1 MTIAVSDLKFFQAE
15 RMTDFADGGGR
26 MTANAIESGVENQ
39 IFDDVTDQD
48 RAAGDVSIRKVFAA
62 VTSAN
67 TDKYLDAGVAVL
79 REPEDPAVSVL
90 AFSTGDGYDERADLQ
105 ARIEQTITRGP
116 RYNGWLYGQHLAGQ
130 RALLLWQRPEAPLL
144 PAGGRVE
151 LVAQSGAVEQHSQ
164 FAWVTRVTDEVRTQ
178 YEVVNTVTI
187 QYQVRV
193 LTCEIAEPLAG
204 DYAGLEPSRG
214 DPTPGNATALVYE
227 TRYNAEAV
235 PLYGVRPLA
244 ESAALGD
251 FSVMVD
257 SLYSPLIPTAFAET
271 ALPDVTPGADSAV
284 LVAANAATVN
294 FTTATQCVKPDASLF
309 LGTACTPGTLSI
321 AVSGATLTDDNG
333 NVKLATAVIGN
344 IDYGNGVCRF
354 NSSCPNYGAASKTV
368 TFKPAGRPLRVADTA
383 SQAVTTE
390 NRGYV
395 WVLTLAPI
403 PAPQTLR
410 VSYRVNNQWYTLTDQ
425 GGGVLRGADSSY
437 GSGNLSFA
445 TGTATISTGALPDVG
460 SEIIYAWGT
469 LAQYSTKDGS
479 AVPPAVVRGTAA
491 HTGLAPNS
499 VTLEWTYNSVT
510 YTLNDNG
517 LGALTGTGG
526 SGTVRYATGEW
537 TVTPTVLPSLNTEFS
552 LSYDHGTP
560 YEKAFAHPLRE
571 PNGHL
576 ALTLDHTNVRA
587 NTVEVEWNLL
597 VIDYEAALSTTVE
610 FIAPPMRR
618 FDPIKIARDNGAG
631 ALTISGGTN
640 GTVNYAAGTLDFL
653 PDVSVSL
660 PKPIYSPKLLGTS
673 TTSSGGGTLIVN
685 TYRTTF
691 DGFEYIPAGAEY
703 PPDESGY
710 VKVRYRTVGGDSAAT
725 ETATLA
731 QLEIDL
737 TKGYAET
744 AVQGSLRFRIGAD
757 LFADTAGQIY
767 RNPAPDTGAG
777 TLAGSLDPSSGI
789 ARIDNWTP
797 GASNAVT
804 LESLLTDLAAQ
815 PVDQV
820 VFRAPI
826 SPLKSGTLQLRYSA
840 LDGEAKLKTVDGTGL
855 LEDSDCTI
863 RADYQLGVIRAR
875 FGRWRVDSELTLDEK
890 AEVWYDPAHRIDFA
904 GTLKIWQPRL
914 VAADSI
920 VYNAVAQTFLPPD
933 SALLGLNAARLP
945 PDGKALIFN
954 SGRLVL
960 VHHTANLAQS
970 SLSPTQVID
979 CGRTRLYRAVI
990 EDAADKRL
998 GADQYTVD
1006 RVAGIVAMSPTL
1018 NLTGFSAPYK
1028 IVHTV
1033 ADLARLVAVDISG
1046 KLSLNKALSH
1056 AYPADES
1063 RCSAVLPIGTMQA
1076 RVSNLFAQSTWTSV
1090 WSDELIGS
1098 EPLAQYN
1105 DAQWPIAVSNLGAY
1119 TDRMLVKFTSATGFQ
1134 VIGENLGIIGVGDTT
1149 QDCAPI
1155 NSLTGQPYF
1164 TIPHQG
1170 WGSGWATGNCLRF
1183 NLIGAN
1189 YPIDLIRA
1197 VQPSDPTGQDPDSVE
1212 LILVGNVDQG

>member
-1 MTIAVSDLKFFQAE
+1 MTIAVSDLKFFQTE
-15 RMTDFADGGGR
+15 RMTDNPDGGGR
-26 MTANAIESGVENQ
+26 MTAVEIVSGVENQ
-39 IFDDVTDQD
+39 VFDDIGDVD

-67 TDKYLDAGVAVL
+67 TDKYLDAGVAVFAA
-79 REPEDPAVSVL
+79 PEDPAVSVL

-105 ARIEQTITRGP
+105 ARIEQTITRGA
-116 RYNGWLYGQHLAGQ
+116 RYNGWLYGQHLTGQ

-144 PAGGRVE
+144 PAGARVE
-151 LVAQSGAVEQHSQ
+151 LVAKLAGVEQYSQ
-164 FAWVTRVTDEVRTQ
+164 FLWVTRVQDEVRTM
-178 YEVVNTVTI
+178 YEVYNDRTLT
-187 QYQVRV
+187 YLVRV
-193 LTCEIAEPLAG
+193 LTCEIAEPLAAN
-204 DYAGLEPSRG
+204 YAGLEPGRG
-214 DPTPGNATALVYE
+214 DPSPGTATALIYE

-235 PLYGVRPLA
+235 PLYGVRPTT
-244 ESAALGD
+244 EDAALGD
-251 FSVMVD
+251 FAVTVD

-294 FTTATQCVKPDASLF
+294 FTTVTQCVKPDANLY
-309 LGTACTPGTLSI
+309 LGTACTPGTLSV

-333 NVKLATAVIGN
+333 SVKLGGVTVGE
-344 IDYGNGVCRF
+344 IDYGNGVARL
-354 NSSCPNYGAASKTV
+354 NSACPNYGAASKTV

-383 SQAVTTE
+383 SQAVTAE

-410 VSYRVNNQWYTLTDQ
+410 VSYRVNNQWYTISDQ
-425 GGGVLRGADSSY
+425 GGGVLSGADSSY
-437 GSGNLSFA
+437 GSGNLNFG
-445 TGTATISTGALPDVG
+445 TGTVTVSTGALPDVG
-460 SEIIYAWGT
+460 SELIYAWGT
-469 LAQYSTKDGS
+469 PAQYTAKGGA
-479 AVPPAVVRGTAA
+479 AVPPAVIRGTAA

-499 VTLEWTYNSVT
+499 VTVEWTYNGVD
-510 YTLNDNG
+510 YALADNG

-526 SGTVRYATGEW
+526 GGTVRYATGEW
-537 TVTPTVLPSLNTEFS
+537 AVTPTLLPSLNTVFS
-552 LSYDHGTP
+552 LSYDHGAP
-560 YEKAFAHPLRE
+560 HEKTFAHPLRE
-571 PNGHL
+571 GNGHL
-576 ALTLDHTNVRA
+576 ALALDHTNVRA
-587 NTVEVEWNLL
+587 GTVEVEWNLL
-597 VIDYEAALSTTVE
+597 VLDYEAALSTTVE

-618 FDPIKIARDNGAG
+618 FDPIKIVRDNGAG
-631 ALTISGGTN
+631 ALTISGGAN

-653 PDVSVSL
+653 PDVTVAI
-660 PKPIYSPKLLGTS
+660 PKPIYSPKLIGTT
-673 TTSSGGGTLIVN
+673 TTSSGGGTLTVN

-703 PPDESGY
+703 PPDETGY

-744 AVQGSLRFRIGAD
+744 AVPGSLRFRIGAD

-777 TLAGSLDPSSGI
+777 ILAGSLDPSAGV
-789 ARIDNWTP
+789 ARIDSWTP
-797 GASNAVT
+797 GASNAVA

-826 SPLKSGTLQLRYSA
+826 SPLKPGTLQLRATTLPGVVLS
-840 LDGEAKLKTVDGTGL
+840 KTVSGTGL
-855 LEDSDCTI
+855 LEDADCTI
-863 RADYQLGVIRAR
+863 RADHPLGVVRVR
-875 FGRWRVDSELTLDEK
+875 FGRWRVDSELTLAEK

-904 GTLKIWQPRL
+904 GVLKIWQPKPVL
-914 VAADSI
+914 ADSI

-933 SALLGLNAARLP
+933 SGLLGLNAARLP
-945 PDGKALIFN
+945 PDGKALIYN
-954 SGRLVL
+954 PGRLVL
-960 VHHTANLAQS
+960 THHTASLAQAN
-970 SLSPTQVID
+970 LSPTQAVN

-990 EDAADKRL
+990 EDATGKRV
-998 GADQYTVD
+998 GADQYAVD
-1006 RVAGIVAMSPTL
+1006 RAAGTVTMSPTL
-1018 NLTGFSAPYK
+1018 DLTGFAAPYK
-1028 IVHTV
+1028 VIHTV

-1056 AYPADES
+1056 AYPAGES
-1063 RCSAVLPIGTMQA
+1063 RVSAVLPIGTMQA
-1076 RVSNLFAQSTWTSV
+1076 RVSNLFAQSTWTGV
-1090 WSDELIGS
+1090 WSDALIGS

-1105 DAQWPIAVSNLGAY
+1105 DAQWPILVSNLGAY
-1119 TDRMLVKFTSATGFQ
+1119 TDRMLIRFTGATAFQ
-1134 VIGENLGIIGVGDTT
+1134 VIGENLGIIGVGDTG
-1149 QDCAPI
+1149 QDCAPV

-1164 TIPHQG
+1164 TLRYQG

-1197 VQPSDPTGQDPDSVE
+1197 VQPSDPTGQDPDRVE
-1212 LILVGNVDQG
+1212 LILIGNVDI

>member
-48 RAAGDVSIRKVFAA
+48 RAAGDVSIRKAFAA

-116 RYNGWLYGQHLAGQ
+116 RYNGWLYGQHLTGQ
-130 RALLLWQRPEAPLL
+130 RALLVWQRPEAELL
-144 PAGGRVE
+144 AVGARVE
-151 LVAQSGAVEQHSQ
+151 LVAKSGTVEQYSQ
-164 FAWVTRVTDEVRTQ
+164 FLWITRVQDELRTM
-178 YEVVNTVTI
+178 YEVYNNQTLT
-187 QYQVRV
+187 YLVRV
-193 LTCEIAEPLAG
+193 LTCEIAEPLTAN
-204 DYAGLEPSRG
+204 YAGLEPSRG
-214 DPTPGNATALVYE
+214 DPSAATATALLYE

-251 FSVMVD
+251 FSVTVD

-284 LVAANAATVN
+284 LVAANAATVS
-294 FTTATQCVKPDASLF
+294 FATTAQCIKPDASLF

-344 IDYGNGVCRF
+344 IDYGNGVCLF

-368 TFKPAGRPLRVADTA
+368 TFRPAGRPLRVANTT

-410 VSYRVNNQWYTLTDQ
+410 VSYRVNEQWYTLTDQ

-437 GSGNLSFA
+437 GSGGLSFA

-469 LAQYSTKDGS
+469 PDNTTSRGGS
-479 AVPPAVVRGTAA
+479 AVDPPKITGTTASAPIAA
-491 HTGLAPNS
+491 STFSITWPDHSGVS
-499 VTLEWTYNSVT
+499 RTLT
-510 YTLNDNG
+510 DNG
-517 LGALTGTGG
+517 SGVLTGTGG
-526 SGTVRYATGEW
+526 SGKIRYATGEW
-537 TVTPTVLPSLNTEFS
+537 EVTPATLPDPGTEFVS
-552 LSYDHGTP
+552 GYQHGTP
-560 YEKAFAHPLRE
+560 HTETKQAAPVAGTVTLSLAATNLTPGSVDVEFAYGTSWSYHTEDGFAAHLNSPGGTAILKDDGA
-571 PNGHL
+571 GHL
-576 ALTLDHTNVRA
+576 TGPVAGTVDYATGTISIPVAYNFTVPVYASSWIGSELNENGNGVRLTSGLVQTGTQ
-587 NTVEVEWNLL
+587 TVLSNMTDASTVFTVHYRTSDTPQAVTGEIVAADQLRVDLSRQFQETL
-597 VIDYEAALSTTVE
+597 VAGSA
-610 FIAPPMRR
+610 R
-618 FDPIKIARDNGAG
+618 FRLGG
-631 ALTISGGTN
+631 AL
-640 GTVNYAAGTLDFL
+640 
-653 PDVSVSL
+653 
-660 PKPIYSPKLLGTS
+660 
-673 TTSSGGGTLIVN
+673 
-685 TYRTTF
+685 
-691 DGFEYIPAGAEY
+691 
-703 PPDESGY
+703 Y
-710 VKVRYRTVGGDSAAT
+710 VD
-725 ETATLA
+725 
-731 QLEIDL
+731 I
-737 TKGYAET
+737 
-744 AVQGSLRFRIGAD
+744 
-757 LFADTAGQIY
+757 AGQVY
-767 RNPAPDTGAG
+767 KDPGPDTGAG
-777 TLAGSLDPSSGI
+777 TLAGSIDPTTGI
-789 ARIDNWTP
+789 ARLSVWTA
-797 GASNAVT
+797 GAANAVT
-804 LESLLTDLAAQ
+804 LESLLTAQ
-815 PVDQV
+815 NAQHVGSV
-820 VFRAPI
+820 VFRTPVA
-826 SPLKSGTLQLRYSA
+826 PLKAGTLQLRYNL
-840 LDGEAKLKTVDGTGL
+840 LDGTPKSKTVDGTGL
-855 LEDSDCTI
+855 LEDPDCTI

-875 FGRWRVDSELTLDEK
+875 FGRWRVDADLSPAEK
-890 AEVWYDPAHRIDFA
+890 LEQWYDPLYRIDFA

-960 VHHTANLAQS
+960 VHHTASLAQS

-979 CGRTRLYRAVI
+979 CGRARLYRAVI
-990 EDAADKRL
+990 EDAAGKRL
-998 GADQYTVD
+998 GADQSTVD
-1006 RVAGIVAMSPTL
+1006 RAAGIVTTSPTL
-1018 NLTGFSAPYK
+1018 NLAGFVAPYK
-1028 IVHTV
+1028 VVHTV

-1076 RVSNLFAQSTWTSV
+1076 RVSNLFAQSTWTGV

-1105 DAQWPIAVSNLGAY
+1105 DAQWPVVVSNLGAIG
-1119 TDRMLVKFTSATGFQ
+1119 DRILVPFTSTTAFQ
-1134 VIGENLGIIGVGDTT
+1134 VIGENLGFIGVGDTT
-1149 QDCAPI
+1149 QDCAPV

-1197 VQPSDPTGQDPDSVE
+1197 VQPSDPTGQDIDSVE
-1212 LILVGNVDQG
+1212 LLLIGNVDA